1 MAKTQK
7 KTVKDSNITHVDT
20 INKPEVE
27 NESTLSFSTPEI
39 SCDNIDSEC
48 KEGFTYVKL
57 KPTTNSLSDIN
68 IMELLSLEQ
77 ACALLCKRYETTA
90 QLDFNN
96 NAKFKEFKEYYEMI
110 FRELEKRVVDTC
122 KK

>member
-7 KTVKDSNITHVDT
+7 KNVKDGNVMSVDIVNKSESNEINNLSITATDFTCGDV
-20 INKPEVE
+20 EVE
-27 NESTLSFSTPEI
+27 S
-39 SCDNIDSEC
+39 
-48 KEGFTYVKL
+48 KEVFTYVKL
-57 KPTTNSLSDIN
+57 KSTTNNLSDVN
-68 IMELLSLEQ
+68 IMELLALEQ

-96 NAKFKEFKEYYEMI
+96 NAKFKEFKAYYEMI
-110 FRELEKRVVDTC
+110 FNELETRVINAC